1 MIPLTDQ
8 LACAKRELATRR
20 STYPGWVRAGK
31 MTADAMQKQL
41 DAMSSIVETLDKLIG
56 LEEVSRTM
64 RGDCKPKIKP
74 EELFL

>member
-1 MIPLTDQ
+1 
-8 LACAKRELATRR
+8 
-20 STYPGWVRAGK
+20 
-31 MTADAMQKQL
+31 MTADAMGKQL